1 MKYISDSE
9 DRVYI
14 AYRLRTLGMI
24 FSLIKLLIAY
34 YNGVEN
40 WKFTLKYIYMYIK
53 SRKRYR
59 KSTQVVE

>member
-1 MKYISDSE
+1 MY
-9 DRVYI
+9 V

-24 FSLIKLLIAY
+24 FSLIKLLLAY

>member
-1 MKYISDSE
+1 MY
-9 DRVYI
+9 V